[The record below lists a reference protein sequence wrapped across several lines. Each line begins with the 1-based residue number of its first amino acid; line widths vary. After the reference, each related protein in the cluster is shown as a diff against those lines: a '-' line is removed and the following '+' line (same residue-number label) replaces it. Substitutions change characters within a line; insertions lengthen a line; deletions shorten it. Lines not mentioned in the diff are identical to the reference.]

1 MRDFGGAGRI
11 VAGGDMSVR
20 DQLPLALRC
29 YRLVSLAAMPT
40 LAPRFL
46 RWRLSRGKENA
57 ARLPERFGEA
67 SRPRPPG
74 PLIWLHGASVGEM
87 LAVIPLIERLRAK
100 NFAVLMTSG
109 TVTSAALA
117 ERRLPA
123 GAVHQFVPLD
133 APQFVARFLDHW
145 RPDLALFVE
154 SDLWPNLIL
163 ACAERDIPMIL
174 VNGRLSER
182 SFKRWRFLPQVIAAL
197 LARFDLCLAQS
208 TGDAQRYGQL
218 GAPRI
223 SNIGNLK
230 LDVPA
235 PPADAPTL
243 SKLTGIVLTRSVIAA
258 ASTHPGEE
266 DEIIAA
272 HRQLRAK
279 HPTLLTII
287 APRHPERGSAIA
299 EAAKS
304 AGLSVALRSHGDL
317 SKPEVDVFI
326 ADTLGELGLIYRL
339 APIVFMGGSLASRGG
354 QNPIE
359 AIRLGAAIVHGPH
372 VWNFAEIYQ
381 SLDAAHGA
389 QLVADQGAL
398 TDCLGLWLVNPGA
411 RKAVADAA
419 AATIEKLGGALDRT
433 IAALE
438 PYLMQ
443 LRLEQGVS

>member
-1 MRDFGGAGRI
+1 M
-11 VAGGDMSVR
+11 R
-20 DQLPLALRC
+20 DQLPFALQI
-29 YRLVSLAAMPT
+29 YRLASLAAVPT

-46 RWRLSRGKENA
+46 RWRLKRGKEDA
-57 ARLPERFGEA
+57 ARLGERYGKA
-67 SRPRPPG
+67 SQPRPSG

-87 LAVIPLIERLRAK
+87 LAVVPLIERLRAE

-117 ERRLPA
+117 EQRLPA

-133 APQFVARFLDHW
+133 APQFVGRFLDHW

-154 SDLWPNLIL
+154 SDLWPNLVL
-163 ACAERDIPMIL
+163 TCAEREIPMIL

-182 SFKRWRFLPQVIAAL
+182 SFKRWRFLPQAIAAL

-208 TGDAQRYGQL
+208 SGDAQRYGQL

-223 SNIGNLK
+223 TNIGNLK

-243 SKLTGIVLTRSVIAA
+243 SKLTGIVVTRSVIAA

-272 HRQLRAK
+272 HQRLRAK

-287 APRHPERGSAIA
+287 APRHPERGPGIA
-299 EAAKS
+299 EAAKG

-317 SKPEVDVFI
+317 PKPGIDVFI

-372 VWNFAEIYQ
+372 VWNFAEIYA

-389 QLVADQGAL
+389 QLVADRDAL
-398 TDCLGLWLVNPGA
+398 TNCLAAWLVNPTA
-411 RKAVADAA
+411 RKAAADAA
-419 AATIEKLGGALDRT
+419 TATIGKLGGALDRT
-433 IAALE
+433 LTAIE

-443 LRLEQGVS
+443 LRLEQRAS

>member
-1 MRDFGGAGRI
+1 M
-11 VAGGDMSVR
+11 R
-20 DQLPLALRC
+20 DQLPLALRL
-29 YRLVSLAAMPT
+29 YRLASQAVMPA

-46 RWRLSRGKENA
+46 QWRLKRGKENP
-57 ARLPERFGEA
+57 ARLAERYGEA
-67 SRPRPPG
+67 SRPRPEG

-117 ERRLPA
+117 EQRLPA
-123 GAVHQFVPLD
+123 GAVHQFIPLD

-154 SDLWPNLIL
+154 SDLWPNLIVT
-163 ACAERDIPMIL
+163 CADREIPMIL
-174 VNGRLSER
+174 VNGRVSER
-182 SFKRWRFLPQVIAAL
+182 SFKRWRFLPRAIAAL
-197 LARFDLCLAQS
+197 LTRFDLCLAQS
-208 TGDAQRYGQL
+208 SGDAQRYGQL

-235 PPADAPTL
+235 PPADPPTL
-243 SKLTGIVLTRSVIAA
+243 SKLAGIVLTRSVIAA
-258 ASTHPGEE
+258 ASTHAGEE
-266 DEIIAA
+266 DKVIAA
-272 HRQLRAK
+272 HRQLRPK
-279 HPTLLTII
+279 YPTLLTII
-287 APRHPERGSAIA
+287 APRHPERGPGIA
-299 EAAKS
+299 ETAKE
-304 AGLSVALRSHGDL
+304 AGLSVALRSQGDL
-317 SKPEVDVFI
+317 PKPEVDVFI

-372 VWNFAEIYQ
+372 VWNFAEIYA
-381 SLDAAHGA
+381 SLDDAHGA
-389 QLVADQGAL
+389 EVVADQEAL
-398 TDCLGLWLVNPGA
+398 TRCFAAWLANPTA

-419 AATIEKLGGALDRT
+419 TATVEKLGGALDRT
-433 IAALE
+433 LTALE

-443 LRLEQGVS
+443 LRLEQRAS